1 MSVIK
6 SPKKIIL
13 NSYAKINLI
22 LNVLRRREDGYHEV
36 ESIMQSINLAD
47 RIILS
52 ESEDIHIECNHQ
64 QIPTDN
70 NSLIYSTAQK
80 ILQKYHL
87 KKGVKIEIE
96 KRIPLASG
104 LAGGSANAA
113 TILKGINDLYNLGL
127 SFMDLKILGEKLG
140 MDVPFCLQNGT
151 ALAYHRGE
159 KIIPLPPIIPPL
171 WLILINPGL
180 EISTQWAYYHLS
192 LEGGFVKKGD
202 IKAMLLAIRKGE
214 PEEISRNL
222 FNSFEELILKTYP
235 QVQIIKERLKDSG
248 ALGVLMSGSGPTVFG
263 VMSNQKEAQKVYKKL
278 KPEYPLSWVVQTI

>member
-1 MSVIK
+1 MIK
-6 SPKKIIL
+6 SPKKIVL

-22 LNVLRRREDGYHEV
+22 LNVLCRREDGYHEV

-52 ESEDIHIECNHQ
+52 ESEDIHIECNHP
-64 QIPTDN
+64 QIPTDT

-87 KKGVKIEIE
+87 KKGVRIEIE

-113 TILKGINDLYNLGL
+113 TILKGINDLYDLGL

-159 KIIPLPPIIPPL
+159 KIIPLAPIIPPL

-192 LEGGFVKKGD
+192 LEKGFVKKGN
-202 IKAMLLAIRKGE
+202 IKAMLLAIKKGK

-235 QVQIIKERLKDSG
+235 QVKMIKKRLKDSG
-248 ALGVLMSGSGPTVFG
+248 ALGVLMSGSGPTIFG
-263 VMSNQKEAQKVYKKL
+263 VMSNQKEAQKVYEKL